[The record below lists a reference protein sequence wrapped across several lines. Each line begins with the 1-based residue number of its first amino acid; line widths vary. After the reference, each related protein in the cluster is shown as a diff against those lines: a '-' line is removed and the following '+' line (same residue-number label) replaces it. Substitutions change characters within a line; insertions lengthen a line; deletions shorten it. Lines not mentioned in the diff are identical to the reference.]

1 MNIKSVNPLQS
12 RAIMLLM
19 IANVLV
25 FGYLLTSKTASP
37 LTEFTPLI
45 INHLSFGDG
54 EIDVSTYN
62 FKAANFV
69 IHFACFG
76 VIMLVLRSF
85 YDRAFHGSFK
95 AARKAKQDEFDK
107 INERVELGKVQSA
120 SVENGGFLGT
130 TTSTIETEKG
140 IYRVLGDIGSIEKGV
155 QVSRR
160 QNELYFGLTEGK
172 SYTLKL

>member
-1 MNIKSVNPLQS
+1 MFT
-12 RAIMLLM
+12 
-19 IANVLV
+19 NVLV
-25 FGYLLTSKTASP
+25 FGSLLTSETASP

-45 INHLSFGDG
+45 INQLSFGDG
-54 EIDVSTYN
+54 EIDVSTYTFKVGN
-62 FKAANFV
+62 FL
-69 IHFACFG
+69 IHCAYYG
-76 VIMLVLRSF
+76 VIMFVLRSF

-95 AARKAKQDEFDK
+95 AARKAAKDEFDK
-107 INERVELGKVQSA
+107 LNKRVELGIVQSA

-130 TTSTIETEKG
+130 TISTIETDKG

-160 QNELYFGLTEGK
+160 QNELYFGLAEGK